1 MKRNAI
7 ETIIGAVVLV
17 VAAVFVVFAYS
28 SADIGAVRGYEVTA
42 KFDRVDG
49 VRDGTD
55 VRLSGIKVGSVVSER
70 LEPETYFAVL
80 TLSIENSIKLPTDTS
95 AKIVSDGL
103 LGGKYVALEPG
114 ADETMLKNGSEI
126 THTQSAINIEDLVS
140 RYIFSSTGGKKDENP
155 KPADTNSDSED
166 PANSGQ

>member
-17 VAAVFVVFAYS
+17 IAAVFVVFAYS
-28 SADIGAVRGYEVTA
+28 SADIAAVRGYEVTA

-55 VRLSGIKVGSVVSER
+55 VRLSGIKVGSVVGQT
-70 LEPETYFAVL
+70 LEPDTYFAVL
-80 TLSIENSIKLPTDTS
+80 TLSIDNAIQLPTDTS

-114 ADETMLKNGSEI
+114 ADETMLKNGGEI

-140 RYIFSSTGGKKDENP
+140 RYIFSGTGKKEDSSKSSGKDSGAE
-155 KPADTNSDSED
+155 DT
-166 PANSGQ
+166 ANGPQ

>member
-17 VAAVFVVFAYS
+17 IAAVFVVFAYS
-28 SADIGAVRGYEVTA
+28 SADIAAVRGYEVTA

-55 VRLSGIKVGSVVSER
+55 VRLSGIKVGTVVSET
-70 LEPETYFAVL
+70 LEPDTYFAVL
-80 TLSIENSIKLPTDTS
+80 TMSIDNKIKLPTDTS

-114 ADETMLKNGSEI
+114 ADETMLANGDQI

-140 RYIFSSTGGKKDENP
+140 RYIFSSEGKSDDSSKSSDG
-155 KPADTNSDSED
+155 TN
-166 PANSGQ
+166 GTQ

>member
-28 SADIGAVRGYEVTA
+28 SADIGAVKGYEVTA

-55 VRLSGIKVGSVVSER
+55 VRLSGIKVGSVVDEG
-70 LEPETYFAVL
+70 LEPDTYFAVL
-80 TLSIENSIKLPTDTS
+80 TLSIDNSIKLPADTS

-103 LGGKYVALEPG
+103 LGGKYIALEPG
-114 ADETMLKNGSEI
+114 ADEAMLKNGGEI

-140 RYIFSSTGGKKDENP
+140 RYIFSNSGKKDDASKSPDKSSE
-155 KPADTNSDSED
+155 SED
-166 PANSGQ
+166 PANNGQ